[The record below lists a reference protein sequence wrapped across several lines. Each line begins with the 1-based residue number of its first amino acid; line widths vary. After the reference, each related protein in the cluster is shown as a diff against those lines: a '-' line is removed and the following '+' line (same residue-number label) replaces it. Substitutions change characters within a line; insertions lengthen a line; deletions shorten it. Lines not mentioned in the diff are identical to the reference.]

1 MADDY
6 NDNNLLESNELDF
19 STSVSESKYDDDSI
33 QHLSWNEHIRKRLG
47 MYIGKAGDGSA
58 HDDGIYILLKEI
70 VDNCIDEFVMGYGK
84 VIEIDINDGRVHV
97 RDYGRGI
104 PLAKLRDCVGEINT
118 GGK

>member
-70 VDNCIDEFVMGYGK
+70 VDNCIDEIRQG
-84 VIEIDINDGRVHV
+84 H
-97 RDYGRGI
+97 
-104 PLAKLRDCVGEINT
+104 
-118 GGK
+118 